1 MKKIAFLFLVIFST
15 IVGFSQSM
23 KFVAVR
29 NNPVTNRQ
37 EFIQWDTLSLPA
49 VLNDSASINGV
60 AAGSSTF
67 NSNNGNFYISTYQNG
82 QPITLAYNV
91 NQRNSFVVNNQFDFG
106 IGTKVDLSNG
116 KLYTVHGTRLGARG
130 YISVTDPNS
139 GSTTLVDSLPN
150 TISGFYADG
159 VVFNSNT
166 HHLYFYYLDRSN
178 VARLMDVDVSAN
190 PVTMNSVVVAAA
202 TGRSGNMTME
212 FDLNTNLL
220 HFYSIAFNAQTRKS
234 KLYFG
239 ILNPVNGAVSYEDSI
254 GGYSGVVM
262 SSGTF
267 DQTGQNFCI
276 EVLDSNN
283 RYKMVGYQV
292 LGAYWF
298 ETALPAG
305 NVYEIE
311 ANNFAYVQAK
321 YASTSVKELNA
332 PMLVYPNPVQDFLQ
346 VSGAGLG
353 NRYRIFNQNGQ
364 LVLSG
369 RISQNEEKIDVS
381 KLLPGLFFISFDE
394 KSLGQKFIIQK

>member
-1 MKKIAFLFLVIFST
+1 
-15 IVGFSQSM
+15 
-23 KFVAVR
+23 
-29 NNPVTNRQ
+29 
-37 EFIQWDTLSLPA
+37 
-49 VLNDSASINGV
+49 
-60 AAGSSTF
+60 
-67 NSNNGNFYISTYQNG
+67 
-82 QPITLAYNV
+82 
-91 NQRNSFVVNNQFDFG
+91 
-106 IGTKVDLSNG
+106 
-116 KLYTVHGTRLGARG
+116 
-130 YISVTDPNS
+130 
-139 GSTTLVDSLPN
+139 
-150 TISGFYADG
+150 
-159 VVFNSNT
+159 
-166 HHLYFYYLDRSN
+166 
-178 VARLMDVDVSAN
+178 MDVDVSAN

-292 LGAYWF
+292 LGSYWF

-321 YASTSVKELNA
+321 YALTASKEMDPSVLI
-332 PMLVYPNPVQDFLQ
+332 YPNPVQDVLQ
-346 VSGAGLG
+346 VIGVQIGS
-353 NRYRIFNQNGQ
+353 NYRIINQQGQ
-364 LVLSG
+364 TVLSG
-369 RISQNEEKIDVS
+369 KTVQFEEKIDVS
-381 KLLPGLFFISFDE
+381 NLNPGFYVVLFDKINTR
-394 KSLGQKFIIQK
+394 QKVVVQR